1 MSQYLICK
9 APLMVLLL
17 FSIVMVF
24 GIGEFKNEAISS
36 HLVYDLDLR
45 TFSTLFIKSC
55 GLNGLVM

>member
-1 MSQYLICK
+1 M
-9 APLMVLLL
+9 MVLLL